1 MKKIF
6 TFLVAFLTTVS
17 GAVWG
22 IERGSLESPL
32 DISNY
37 NDALLI
43 DLDDCSGDYYITTNG
58 KTNTYGIKVGGSANV
73 ANPAD
78 VKIWL
83 INAKFDVGGSAII
96 VGTGED
102 PNIHT
107 DIIRGVNLELV
118 LVGENEIT
126 SDGSAAAIKLRN
138 GDNVKLTISEESTGI
153 LNINM
158 TGDEPM
164 NQVAIGERGAE
175 GPLWQ
180 DALHDCGSLTI
191 NGGTIVTNGYIG
203 EFDSHAFR
211 MDGNGIVVAK
221 NIETSDVWD
230 NWQVSNGIYYE
241 KEEDGQ
247 NALNVKG
254 NVTISSP
261 IPDENV
267 YVGEGSSLTLGEGDV
282 LDADKVTIDEGGTLN
297 AYKVSYDL
305 NKSVGSKTITVADE
319 APYGTY
325 YCGNKTALLEGPN
338 ATNSEPSWHNLGW
351 ANNTSI
357 MTATP
362 DPVPGSVTEA
372 ANQITAKAIW
382 AVNQWT
388 TVQVT
393 TGEKMTTPIQLVYPD
408 NISAISFEE
417 TTTGILDTFGAK
429 LEGSKVLPGDNGA
442 GDANESPENVTLK
455 IKVNGEEVSGKTTTI
470 PFEVNNDAPDLSD
483 TKVTKVTVTDELMYS
498 GTTVDVEKLITSVTV
513 NGKEVGTTPFDV
525 KYSSDENG
533 ENIIDAPTNQETYYV
548 FIQAKDGDANYQ
560 KASKPQQFKITPK
573 AITTVTAE
581 PEQIDVVIGKEESAF
596 SSVKFSSTDIY
607 EVDKKTVT
615 IKATAPTASWEV
627 PGIYS
632 IVYSELS
639 LEGNELGNYT
649 LGEGV
654 TAKGKVRVSISGDDE
669 PINPGIPD
677 EGEEDDDVIIRVKGW
692 EVEDGA
698 YQHVYTGDVFDA
710 TSLELEAKQVMEDGS
725 IDWYSIPENAITN
738 IAIESYKVG
747 GSSAT
752 ATEVKNAGFYS
763 LEITLDASKA
773 EGLLYDGEVSPLPV
787 RITPRNLS
795 INFPLDNITEEQIGK
810 ELNPNDL
817 YWEDETKD
825 IEDAGLVYNEGPV
838 FSGYIRIAGTANEDG
853 KYDVYYKLDI
863 EDEGTA
869 DFLKI
874 NYNPSVSINDTEIT
888 LGEEGEIE
896 GIEVDSDDDDDN
908 TGSGIISTKRYRL
921 YLANQD
927 YLNTGEYKKY
937 YDELGLVLYSRH
949 NQKYTTNTDKSF
961 TIWYEQNG
969 EVNAGNFRVFMS
981 NRANGEYKEVTLDEV
996 SGYYQIRNVTSN
1008 VYVKLCWSNGHPV
1021 ANEDITAT
1029 DARAYAQPNKIVVI
1043 TPQPTDVQIISM
1055 AGAVVATDKVTG
1067 QREFANLTEGVYIVR
1082 MGETVVKLQ
1091 VRK

>member
-22 IERGSLESPL
+22 QLGAPDNYYDIAQLQKVLEIEDSEE
-32 DISNY
+32 
-37 NDALLI
+37 
-43 DLDDCSGDYYITTNG
+43 YYLTGAN
-58 KTNTYGIKVGGSANV
+58 NYGILVKAGGSSIEIGGDKRNK
-73 ANPAD
+73 PHIYLKD
-78 VKIWL
+78 VSFGSV
-83 INAKFDVGGSAII
+83 NTPMGGSAII
-96 VGTGED
+96 IENRTVVTITIE
-102 PNIHT
+102 
-107 DIIRGVNLELV
+107 
-118 LVGENEIT
+118 GENSIVSNGT
-126 SDGSAAAIKLRN
+126 SDAAIKL
-138 GDNVKLTISEESTGI
+138 ETGEG
-153 LNINM
+153 LNTAELIFDGTGLLDINM
-158 TGDEPM
+158 LGNKAV
-164 NQVAIGERGAE
+164 NQVAIGERGVD
-175 GPLWQ
+175 GIFGQ
-180 DALHDCGSLTI
+180 DALHNCGSLTI
-191 NGGTIVTNGYIG
+191 NGGTITTNGYLG

-211 MDGNGIVVAK
+211 MNGNGIVVAQ
-221 NIETSDVWD
+221 NIETSGN

-282 LDADKVTIDEGGTLN
+282 LDADKVTIAEGGTLN

-362 DPVPGSVTEA
+362 ASVPGSVTEA

-455 IKVNGEEVSGKTTTI
+455 IKVNEEEVSGKTTTI

-483 TKVTKVTVTDELMYS
+483 IEVAKVTVTEELIYS

-581 PEQIDVVIGKEESAF
+581 PEQIDLVIGDEESAF
-596 SSVKFSSTDIY
+596 SSVKFSSIDIY

-615 IKATAPTASWEV
+615 INATAPTASWEV

-752 ATEVKNAGFYS
+752 ATKVKNAGFY
-763 LEITLDASKA
+763 LLQITLDANRA
-773 EGLLYDGEVSPLPV
+773 EGLLYDGVVSSLPV
-787 RITPRNLS
+787 RITPRDLS
-795 INFPLDNITEEQIGK
+795 INFPLDDITEEQIGK

-863 EDEGTA
+863 EDEGA
-869 DFLKI
+869 AGFLKI
-874 NYNPSVSINDTEIT
+874 NYNPSVSISDTEIT

-927 YLNTGEYKKY
+927 YLNTGNYKKY

-1067 QREFANLTEGVYIVR
+1067 QREFANLAEGVYIVR

>member
-22 IERGSLESPL
+22 QLGSPDNYYDIAQLQRVLEIEDSKEYYLTGS
-32 DISNY
+32 N
-37 NDALLI
+37 NH
-43 DLDDCSGDYYITTNG
+43 
-58 KTNTYGIKVGGSANV
+58 GILVKAGGSSIDIGGDKRNK
-73 ANPAD
+73 PHIYLKD
-78 VKIWL
+78 VSFGSV
-83 INAKFDVGGSAII
+83 NTPMGGSAII
-96 VGTGED
+96 IENRTVVTITIE
-102 PNIHT
+102 
-107 DIIRGVNLELV
+107 
-118 LVGENEIT
+118 GENSIVSNGT
-126 SDGSAAAIKLRN
+126 SDAAIKL
-138 GDNVKLTISEESTGI
+138 ETGEGFNTAELI
-153 LNINM
+153 FDGTGLLDINM
-158 TGDEPM
+158 LGNKAV
-164 NQVAIGERGAE
+164 NQVAIGERGVD
-175 GPLWQ
+175 GGIFGQ
-180 DALHDCGSLTI
+180 DALHNCGSLTI
-191 NGGTIVTNGYIG
+191 NGGTITTNGYLG

-241 KEEDGQ
+241 KEEDDQ

-267 YVGEGSSLTLGEGDV
+267 YVSEESSLTLGEGDV
-282 LDADKVTIDEGGTLN
+282 LDADKVTIADGGTLN
-297 AYKVSYDL
+297 AYKVTYDL
-305 NKSVGSKTITVADE
+305 NQKVGSNNVTVNNAE
-319 APYGTY
+319 QYGIY
-325 YCGNKTALLEGPN
+325 YCGNKTTLLEGPE
-338 ATNSEPSWHNLGW
+338 ATNTNAPTWHNLGW
-351 ANNTSI
+351 ADDTSI
-357 MTATP
+357 ITATP
-362 DPVPGSVTEA
+362 DAVPGSVTEA
-372 ANQITAKAIW
+372 TNQITAKAIW
-382 AVNQWT
+382 AVNLWSP
-388 TVQVT
+388 VQVT
-393 TGEKMTTPIQLVYPD
+393 TGKTMETPISLLYPSD
-408 NISAISFEE
+408 VTGISFEE
-417 TTTGILDTFGAK
+417 ETTGALDTYGAK
-429 LEGSKVLPGDNGA
+429 LEGSQVVAGDNGA
-442 GDANESPENVTLK
+442 GAANDNPENVTLK
-455 IKVNGEEVSGKTTTI
+455 IKVNDSEVSGKTTII
-470 PFEVNNDAPDLSD
+470 PFKVNNDAPDLSD
-483 TKVTKVTVTDELMYS
+483 ESVTKVDVTDVVYS
-498 GTTVDVEKLITSVTV
+498 GKAVEDSKVITNITV
-513 NGKEVGTTPFDV
+513 NEISNLGTDLFVV
-525 KYSSDENG
+525 KYSSDDKG
-533 ENIIDAPTNQETYYV
+533 STIIDAPTNQGIYYV
-548 FIQAKDGDANYQ
+548 FIQAKEGATNYQ

-573 AITTVTAE
+573 EITTVTAE
-581 PEQIDVVIGKEESAF
+581 PEQIDLVIGDEESAF
-596 SSVKFSSTDIY
+596 SSVKFSSIDIY

-669 PINPGIPD
+669 PINPGTPD
-677 EGEEDDDVIIRVKGW
+677 EDGEDDDVIIRVSGDGW
-692 EVEDGA
+692 TVANRA
-698 YQHVYTGDVFDA
+698 YQHVYTGDDF
-710 TSLELEAKQVMEDGS
+710 TELLSSSLEAKQVTEDDTDD
-725 IDWYSIPENAITN
+725 DWTPIPADAVTG
-738 IAIESYKVG
+738 IEVISYNEETT
-747 GSSAT
+747 ST
-752 ATEVKNAGFYS
+752 DEVKNAGFYF
-763 LEITLDASKA
+763 LQITLDASKA
-773 EGLLYDGEVSPLPV
+773 EGLLYDGVVRPLPV
-787 RITPRNLS
+787 RITPRDLS
-795 INFPLDNITEEQIGK
+795 INFPLDDITEEQIGK

-825 IEDAGLVYNEGPV
+825 IEDAGLVYNEDPV

-863 EDEGTA
+863 EDKGTA

-874 NYNPSVSINDTEIT
+874 NYNPSVSINDK
-888 LGEEGEIE
+888 EIE
-896 GIEVDSDDDDDN
+896 LDKEGVLPDEDIDVDIDDDN
-908 TGSGIISTKRYRL
+908 TGGGIISTKRYRL

-961 TIWYEQNG
+961 TIWYEQDG
-969 EVNAGNFRVFMS
+969 EVNAGGFRVFMS
-981 NRANGEYKEVTLDEV
+981 NHANGEYKEVKLDEV